1 VSDAR
6 FRELLGVAPGASREE
21 IRRSWRRRVM
31 ENHPDRFP
39 SERKP
44 LQELR
49 IIALNEAY
57 ASLMSLS
64 RGPGI
69 AGPASAGDAA
79 ARSAAAGPGAAR
91 QPAPGTAAVGPHRD
105 PAYAYYKQG
114 FLSFSLAVHG
124 IAEMDARVAAGR
136 QPSYTPRYE
145 AARDFAGSLG
155 LLAEAHRYFARVVER
170 HPASVWAAD
179 ATLKLRRIERFTR
192 LYRKILSN
200 LGASME

>member
-1 VSDAR
+1 
-6 FRELLGVAPGASREE
+6 
-21 IRRSWRRRVM
+21 M

-39 SERKP
+39 TDRKP

-57 ASLMSLS
+57 ASLMSLP
-64 RGPGI
+64 RGPGF
-69 AGPASAGDAA
+69 AGPARAG
-79 ARSAAAGPGAAR
+79 SAAGNPPAAGRVRPGSRRPAR
-91 QPAPGTAAVGPHRD
+91 PPSACTAILRTRITSR
-105 PAYAYYKQG
+105 G
-114 FLSFSLAVHG
+114 FFSFSLAVHG

-155 LLAEAHRYFARVVER
+155 LLAEAHRYFARVIER
-170 HPASVWAAD
+170 HPGSVWAAD

-200 LGASME
+200 LGAAAR

>member
-1 VSDAR
+1 MNDTR
-6 FRELLGVAPGASREE
+6 FRELLGVGPGASREE
-21 IRRSWRRRVM
+21 IRRSFRRRMM

-49 IIALNEAY
+49 VIALNEAY
-57 ASLMSLS
+57 ASLMA
-64 RGPGI
+64 I
-69 AGPASAGDAA
+69 ARAPRLADPDPTAAGAG
-79 ARSAAAGPGAAR
+79 SPPAAGPSAAW
-91 QPAPGTAAVGPHRD
+91 QPAPAEAAVGPHRD

-124 IAEMDARVAAGR
+124 IAEVDARVAAGR

-170 HPASVWAAD
+170 HSDSVWAAD
-179 ATLKLRRIERFTR
+179 ATLKLRRVERFTR

-200 LGASME
+200 LGVAVE